1 MDLRQLSAIV
11 AIADHGSFSAAADA
25 LSTVQSNVSAHVKK
39 LERELGTV
47 LVDRATGGMTEAGNL
62 VVSRARRARAE
73 LDALMSD
80 VMALNQDVAGTVRI
94 GIIGTTAR
102 WLVPQL
108 LDIIPRRFPRLTL
121 VFVEST
127 TTALD
132 AQLSSGQVDL
142 AVLNLPHVV
151 GDLALI
157 PLFEEELVLV
167 ADTSHPLAAFEEIG
181 ISELAGVAL
190 LLPYHGT
197 AFRQELDEA
206 ARTLGIELEAR
217 AEVDGTRLIA
227 SLVFE
232 GYGPAI
238 LPATAVPSYLLER
251 WATVKVRE
259 IPPRLVG
266 VAQRARSLPS
276 APTRAVLDMLTS
288 IVFSPGRTPPGL
300 TPVPPDQVRPSAI
313 RAVSP
318 MRSQAG

>member
-1 MDLRQLSAIV
+1 MDLRQLAVLV
-11 AIADHGSFSAAADA
+11 AIADTGSFSAAADA

-39 LERELGTV
+39 LERELGTE
-47 LVDRATGGMTEAGNL
+47 LVDRATGELTEPGRL
-62 VVSRARRARAE
+62 VVARARRARAE

-80 VMALNQDVAGTVRI
+80 VIALQHDVAGTVRI

-108 LDIIPRRFPRLTL
+108 LDLVPQRFPLLKL

-132 AQLSSGQVDL
+132 GQLASGQVDV
-142 AVLNLPHVV
+142 AVLNLPHA
-151 GDLALI
+151 GSDLTLT

-167 ADTSHPLAAFEEIG
+167 AASDHPLAAFEEIG
-181 ISELAGVAL
+181 AEQLVGVPL
-190 LLPYHGT
+190 LLPYKGT
-197 AFRQELDEA
+197 AFRDELDQA
-206 ARTLGIELEAR
+206 MRPLGIELEAR
-217 AEVDGTRLIA
+217 AEVDGTRLVA

-238 LPATAVPSYLLER
+238 LPATAVPSYLRDRFSLVR
-251 WATVKVRE
+251 VRE

-276 APTRAVLDMLTS
+276 APTRAVLELLTS
-288 IVFSPGRTPPGL
+288 IVFSPDRTPPGL
-300 TPVPPDQVRPSAI
+300 TPVPPDQVRPSAL
-313 RAVSP
+313 RSP
-318 MRSQAG
+318 APSA